1 MPFGAVAVWYNRCQL
16 DYAALFTPLMQQAEK
31 ALQGKSI
38 SMSEQS
44 GLTILVITRPKAY
57 IAMMIPHKI
66 FVDDQELGKVRNG
79 KTQTVEVSP
88 GKHLIYVK
96 QSIFVRTNSLPL
108 DCLPNQTIRLQV
120 TQNNSFLQVFLALT
134 GIGRLFLTRRANLTL
149 ERLP

>member
-1 MPFGAVAVWYNRCQL
+1 MPFKTITLWYNRCQL
-16 DYAALFTPLMQQAEK
+16 DSAALFTPLTQQAEK
-31 ALQGKSI
+31 TLQGKSI

-44 GLTILVITRPKAY
+44 GLTILKITRSKAY

-66 FVDDQELGKVRNG
+66 FVDDQEIGKVRNG

-88 GKHLIYVK
+88 GKHVIYVK
-96 QSIFVRTNSLPL
+96 QSIFVRTNSVPL
-108 DCLPNQTIRLQV
+108 DCLPDQTIHLQV

-134 GIGRLFLTRRANLTL
+134 GIGRLFLTRRANLNL

>member
-1 MPFGAVAVWYNRCQL
+1 MPFGVVALWYNRCRL
-16 DYAALFTPLMQQAEK
+16 NSSALVTPHMRQAEK
-31 ALQGKSI
+31 ALQGKHI
-38 SMSEQS
+38 RMSEQS
-44 GLTILVITRPKAY
+44 GLTTLIITRPKAY

-79 KTQTVEVSP
+79 KTKTVEVSP

-96 QSIFVRTNSLPL
+96 QSIFVRSNSVPL

-120 TQNNSFLQVFLALT
+120 TQNNSFLQIFLAVT
-134 GIGRLFLTRRANLTL
+134 GIGRLFLTRRSNLNL